1 MLKWLGKEKRKKMQ
15 IESLKVN
22 QNDDG
27 SFTVEWDKK
36 DPDWE
41 FLNNLTS
48 EEIEVLIQQ
57 VVKEDQDGRD

>member
-1 MLKWLGKEKRKKMQ
+1 MPRND
-15 IESLKVN
+15 SLKIN

-36 DPDWE
+36 APYRD

-48 EEIEVLIQQ
+48 DEIELLIQQ
-57 VVKEDQDGRD
+57 VVNEYQHGRN

>member
-36 DPDWE
+36 DPQWE

-57 VVKEDQDGRD
+57 VVKEDQHGRD